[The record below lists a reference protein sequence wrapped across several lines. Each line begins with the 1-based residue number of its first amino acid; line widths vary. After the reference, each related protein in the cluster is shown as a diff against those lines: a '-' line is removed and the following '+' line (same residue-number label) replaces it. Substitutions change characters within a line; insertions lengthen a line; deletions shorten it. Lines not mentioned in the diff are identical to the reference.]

1 MSLLSPH
8 AEKICSRLDLARLAP
23 RRREALAFVE
33 DALSAGGPL
42 LLDTGVYIHQL
53 KGRTPASLDGLLG
66 LRQASHSLVA
76 VEEMLHASR
85 VLDPAD
91 LRTRASVAAIRGVL
105 DAIPSYCRHAPS
117 RDVMTGA
124 AA

>member
-1 MSLLSPH
+1 MSPLSPH
-8 AEKICSRLDLARLAP
+8 AEKICSRLDLARLSP

-42 LLDTGVYIHQL
+42 LFDTGVYTHQL
-53 KGRTPASLDGLLG
+53 KGRVPASLDVVLG
-66 LRQASHSLVA
+66 LRQINHSLVA
-76 VEEMLHASR
+76 VQEMLHASG

-91 LRTRASVAAIRGVL
+91 PRTRASVAAIRGVL
-105 DAIPSYCRHAPS
+105 DAIPSHRRHAPS